1 MASAAEQK
9 DLEDDANVIES
20 NVYVVRII
28 INCFKFGFLFLFLK
42 FHFIQ

>member
-28 INCFKFGFLFLFLK
+28 INCFQFGFLFLFLK